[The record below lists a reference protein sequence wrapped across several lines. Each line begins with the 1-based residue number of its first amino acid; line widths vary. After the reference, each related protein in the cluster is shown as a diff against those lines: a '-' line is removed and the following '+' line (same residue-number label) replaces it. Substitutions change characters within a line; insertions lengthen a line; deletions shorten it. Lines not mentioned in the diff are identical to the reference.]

1 MYDLKIINAT
11 IIDGTGA
18 PRFFGEIGINEKI
31 IVERGKKLGTSKNI
45 FDAEGRILCP
55 GIIDTHTH
63 YDAQLTWD
71 NSASPSLDLG
81 VTTALIGNCGF
92 TIAPC
97 KPEHRDLNMLNLT
110 KVEGMS
116 YNTLKEGIDWSYE
129 SYKEYLN
136 LLESKKLALNTCS
149 YIGHSAVRIW
159 SMGEAAME
167 REATE
172 SEIIEMENIVK
183 DAMSVGAIGF
193 ATSTFEGHNGEG
205 GRPMPS
211 RLASNN
217 EISRLIQSMAHQGRG
232 LFMLTKSNNTSI
244 KDIENIMGNIKRP
257 AMIAAILYNPTKKDW
272 AISILNDIEKSSK
285 KGYEFWGQVSCRP
298 LTMEFTMNEPY
309 MLEGLSSWKE
319 YMTER
324 DKYKKNNILKDIGF
338 RNKVKEEIYDTT
350 KNKLFVGDWEKIKL
364 LKAINK
370 NNIKFEGMNI
380 NDISIK
386 EKKDPFD
393 WLIDNALTKYGKED
407 LFIAELLNSDN
418 NEVKKLLLHN
428 KSTVSLSDAGAHLS
442 LLCDAGFG
450 LDLLGKWSRDLNIMS
465 LEQAIYKLT
474 GKQADICRIPK
485 RGKLLP
491 GYYADML
498 LFDANEVGT
507 SKSFRKNDLP
517 AGSARLKVDPLGIYG
532 IWVNGSNYLQEK
544 SPNGSLIRSYLP

>member
-92 TIAPC
+92 AIAPC

-129 SYKEYLN
+129 TYKEYLN
-136 LLESKKLALNTCS
+136 LLESKKLALNICS

-244 KDIENIMGNIKRP
+244 QDIENIMGNIKRP

-324 DKYKKNNILKDIGF
+324 DNDKKNNIMKDIGF
-338 RNKVKEEIYDTT
+338 RHRVKEEISDTT

-380 NDISIK
+380 NNISMK

-393 WLIDNALTKYGKED
+393 WLIDNALTKYGKDD

-418 NEVKKLLLHN
+418 NKVKKLLLHN
-428 KSTVSLSDAGAHLS
+428 KSIVSLSDAGAHLS

-517 AGSARLKVDPLGIYG
+517 AGSARLK
-532 IWVNGSNYLQEK
+532 
-544 SPNGSLIRSYLP
+544 